1 MGTQNL
7 DLEYYGG
14 RTLARLE
21 WTHVYLGRWS
31 PSDRRNIDRAVVAA
45 MYDARLNEVVAE
57 YFPGE
62 RIESVFRGAQAGP
75 VPGNRVDRAAVH
87 RVVRALALSG
97 VAVLLLP
104 AGVVLADGDH
114 SSDRGLAGYHG
125 SVGGLLY
132 AVVVYSEGTNGI
144 DAFDEPWKNVCASV
158 YHELQEVRTDPDVEV
173 AAHTHNPRRL
183 GWYAPAGGEIAALPL
198 ERHGAGAFREVPL
211 ADGSGTVPVQL
222 LWSNRDS

>member
-31 PSDRRNIDRAVVAA
+31 PTDRRNIDRAVVAA
-45 MYDARLNEVVAE
+45 MNDARLNEIVAE

-62 RIESVFRGAQAGP
+62 RVESVFRGAQAGP

-87 RVVRALALSG
+87 RIVRTLALAG

-104 AGVVLADGDH
+104 AGVVLADGDE

-132 AVVVYSEGTNGI
+132 AAVVYSEGLNGI
-144 DAFDEPWKNVCASV
+144 DVFDEPWKNVCASV
-158 YHELQEVRTDPDVEV
+158 YHELQEVRTNPDVEV
-173 AAHTHNPRRL
+173 AAHTHDTRRL
-183 GWYAPAGGEIAALPL
+183 GWYSRDGGEVADIPLARDGAA
-198 ERHGAGAFREVPL
+198 AFREVPL

>member
-1 MGTQNL
+1 MAASQ

-31 PSDRRNIDRAVVAA
+31 PSDRRNIDRAVAAA
-45 MYDARLNEVVAE
+45 MSDARLNEVVAQ

-62 RIESVFRGAQAGP
+62 RLESVFRGAQAGP
-75 VPGNRVDRAAVH
+75 VPGNRVDRATVH
-87 RVVRALALSG
+87 RIVRALALSG

-104 AGVVLADGDH
+104 AGVVLVDGEH

-173 AAHTHNPRRL
+173 ASRTHNAHRL
-183 GWYAPAGGEIAALPL
+183 GWYAPAGGEIADLPL
-198 ERHGAGAFREVPL
+198 ERDGARAFREVPL